1 MKIISIRS
9 FLYLL
14 SIPLLL
20 SACLDKDLPGPD
32 GKAAFNLRLTDGPG
46 DFQQVN
52 INLERVQVKME
63 NDSFQEVTTY
73 AGYYDLLQLQ
83 NGLDTLIVNDSLPL
97 GEIQQI
103 RLILG
108 DSNTVM
114 VDSVIHLMDTP
125 SAQQSGLKI
134 NVNRLMV
141 QDSLNTVILDFDA
154 EKSVVRKGN
163 GGYSLKPVLKVVR

>member
-1 MKIISIRS
+1 MKIISFRS

-14 SIPLLL
+14 SIPLFF
-20 SACLDKDLPGPD
+20 SACLDNDLPEPGE
-32 GKAAFNLRLTDGPG
+32 KASFNLRLTDGPG

-52 INLERVQVKME
+52 INLQRVEVKME
-63 NDSFQEVTTY
+63 NDSFQEVHTY
-73 AGYYDLLQLQ
+73 SGYYDLLQLQ
-83 NGLDTLIVNDSLPL
+83 NGLDTLIVNDSLPA

-114 VDSVIHLMDTP
+114 VDSVLHLMDTP
-125 SAQQSGLKI
+125 SAQQSGLKV
-134 NVNRLMV
+134 NVNKLMV

-154 EKSVVRKGN
+154 EKSVVEKGN
-163 GGYSLKPVLKVVR
+163 GGYSLKPVIKVVQ